1 MATNELSKLYE
12 EDVYTWAMR
21 NAELIRQGRFDEI
34 DVDHVAEEIESVGK
48 SERRELENRL
58 IVLLSHL
65 LKWQLQPGLRGAS
78 WRQSLR
84 NRRITIQKTLQ
95 DSPSL
100 AQRLP
105 EMLTNE
111 YPAARADAIDETG
124 LSESIFPEAC
134 PFTLEQILNKD
145 FWPD

>member
-1 MATNELSKLYE
+1 MDVNELSKLYE

-65 LKWQLQPGLRGAS
+65 LKWQYQPERRGRS
-78 WRQSLR
+78 WLATIKEQRRRVSSVLKTNPSLR
-84 NRRITIQKTLQ
+84 PFLDEI
-95 DSPSL
+95 
-100 AQRLP
+100 
-105 EMLTNE
+105 
-111 YPAARADAIDETG
+111 IDEAYASARLVAVREAG
-124 LSESIFPEAC
+124 LDETIFPEVC
-134 PFTLEQILNKD
+134 PFSFEDILND
-145 FWPD
+145 EFWPD